1 MDSTLTQRENDLIET
16 LAAEYEALFF
26 ISLVSGKMS
35 IYRMDNRAYEKSR
48 PAATNVHFSDYV
60 ALMILTNVADEFKDE
75 VRVFTDLA
83 HIRESL
89 ANGKSATMRFR
100 TCDTPARYM
109 ELRIVKTGYSN
120 APETAVVSLLNQTE
134 LALKENEAARL
145 QLEIAQQKSEEI
157 LSENEFVTNIFNLS
171 PSPCFVKDAAD
182 AFRYIR
188 CNEAFC
194 THLGLRK
201 EDIVGHT
208 DEEIFGEK
216 QAQRIRRHDYRALK
230 SKSQI
235 YYEDTGSLA
244 IESEH
249 IVVRLKRRITGKNGH
264 SLILGVATDVTQER
278 HRAEAETFKAD
289 VLACVVRNLSSE
301 ETIGYI
307 AKRLIDFFD
316 CQHVM
321 LQRMS
326 GIRNDWFSQNG
337 RQSCADCSTCA
348 MKIAQAGLFDG
359 SLQFK
364 MDDRDKC
371 NELQLPAHCPTLS
384 LLARQILVDGKPWGR
399 LSIHF
404 TTNKHTFV
412 KIGEQV
418 LEMAA
423 TAMSLAVQKDNA
435 RAELSRKNQELLLAL
450 DDAKR
455 AERAK
460 STFLATMSHEIRTPL
475 NAVIG
480 FSEFLR
486 SDDITDE
493 ERESYLD
500 GITKASHA
508 LLALINDIL
517 DISKLENAS
526 VEVKGGCCNMRR
538 LFSEMSTIFKFKV
551 NEKEIGLAYMIDDD
565 FPVLALREER
575 IRQILLNLIGNAV
588 KFTGKGLV
596 SFSAEWDAGKKTV
609 TVKVTDTGIGI
620 SHDQLE
626 NIFDPFKQD
635 GSTRGQ
641 KVYEGTGLGLP
652 ISKRLAEAAGG
663 SLEVQSTPGQGSV
676 FTLTIPDVDV
686 YTKAPS
692 QEDIGKA
699 VPAST
704 GGKYSVQIPDDIRF
718 VLVDDVPINLKVL
731 QQYLKRFGIAEDR
744 ISLYSDAVSALDS
757 LEANEKVAI
766 LTDLWMPELN
776 GEAIARAIRSDA
788 DYRNVKVVAVTADAD
803 AKSSF
808 DIALF
813 DAILAK
819 PVTAESLGDVLT
831 KLQDAQE

>member
-1 MDSTLTQRENDLIET
+1 MDTALIQRENDLIET

-26 ISLVSGKMS
+26 IDLVNGKMS

-48 PAATNVHFSDYV
+48 PAATNVLFSDYV
-60 ALMILTNVADEFKDE
+60 ALMILTDVADEYKEE
-75 VRVFTDLA
+75 VRAFTDLA
-83 HIRESL
+83 NLRTVLS
-89 ANGKSATMRFR
+89 NGKSASMRYR
-100 TCDTPARYM
+100 TCGTPAKYM
-109 ELRIVKTGYSN
+109 ELRIIKTGYSN
-120 APETAVVSLLNQTE
+120 TPETAVVSLLDQSE
-134 LALKENEAARL
+134 LALKESEAARL
-145 QLEIAQQKSEEI
+145 QLEITRQRSEEI
-157 LSENEFVTNIFNLS
+157 QSENEFVSDIFNLS
-171 PSPCFVKDAAD
+171 PSPCFVKDADD

-188 CNEAFC
+188 CNEAFAI
-194 THLGLRK
+194 HLGLKK

-216 QAQRIRRHDYRALK
+216 QAKRIREHDFHALR

-235 YYEDTGSLA
+235 YYEDKGSLV
-244 IESEH
+244 IESDH
-249 IVVRLKRRITGKNGH
+249 VVVRLKRRITGKNGH
-264 SLILGVATDVTQER
+264 ALILGVATDVTQER

-289 VLACVVRNLSSE
+289 VLGRVVQNNSSE
-301 ETIGYI
+301 KTIDYI
-307 AKRLIDFFD
+307 ARRLITFFD
-316 CQHVM
+316 CQHIM
-321 LQRMS
+321 LQRTS
-326 GIRNDWFSQNG
+326 GTRSDWFAEGYEKHCQI
-337 RQSCADCSTCA
+337 CDDCA
-348 MKIAQAGLFDG
+348 MRIACINLFD
-359 SLQFK
+359 QNQQIK

-371 NELQLPAHCPTLS
+371 TLLSLPALCPTLS
-384 LLARQILVDGKPWGR
+384 LLGRQIYVDGKPWGR
-399 LSIHF
+399 LSVHF
-404 TTNKHTFV
+404 TTHKHTFV
-412 KIGEQV
+412 KVGEQV

-423 TAMSLAVQKDNA
+423 TAISLAIQKDNA

-486 SDDITDE
+486 SDNISE
-493 ERESYLD
+493 NERETYLD

-517 DISKLENAS
+517 DISKLENSA
-526 VEVKGGCCNMRR
+526 VDVKGGRCDMHL

-551 NEKEIGLAYMIDDD
+551 NEKEIGLAYMIADD

-596 SFSAEWDAGKKTV
+596 SFSADWNAAEKTLM
-609 TVKVTDTGIGI
+609 VKVSDTGIGI
-620 SHDQLE
+620 SPDQLK

-652 ISKRLAEAAGG
+652 IAKRLAEAAGG
-663 SLEVQSTPGQGSV
+663 SLEVRSNPGQGSV
-676 FTLTIPDVDV
+676 FTLTIPDVEV
-686 YTKAPS
+686 YESSPTAGNATELTAAENKH
-692 QEDIGKA
+692 
-699 VPAST
+699 
-704 GGKYSVQIPDDIRF
+704 SVQIPDDIRF

-731 QQYLKRFGIAEDR
+731 QQYLKRFGIAENR
-744 ISLYSDAVSALDS
+744 IDLYADAASALDS
-757 LEANEKVAI
+757 LDTNEKVAI

-776 GEAIARAIRSDA
+776 GEAIARAIRSDNA
-788 DYRNVKVVAVTADAD
+788 YRNVKVIAVTADAD

-808 DIALF
+808 DISLF
-813 DAILAK
+813 DAVLAK
-819 PVTAESLGDVLT
+819 PVTAESLGKVLAT
-831 KLQDAQE
+831 LR